1 MDGDFRLDMTEVMKN
16 IETAEV
22 ICLYFPILRRALIID
37 RRTNGDDEPMVKLAP
52 MVDSIEDRFRSI
64 RRMRPKYPRPESITV
79 LPWPKYVDSLVRL
92 GIWDRIVEKFIN
104 SGHKKAVTECQAT
117 LELLRKLEK
126 AELAAVVM
134 GQDYDT
140 IWEAQRRPRQSP

>member
-1 MDGDFRLDMTEVMKN
+1 MDGDFRLDMNEVMKN

-22 ICLYFPILRRALIID
+22 ICIYFPILRKAFVID
-37 RRTNGDDEPMVKLAP
+37 RRTNGEDEPMVKLAP

-104 SGHKKAVTECQAT
+104 SGHKKAVAECQTT
-117 LELLRKLEK
+117 LETLRKLEK
-126 AELAAVVM
+126 QELAAVVM

-140 IWEAQRRPRQSP
+140 IWESQRKPRL